1 MAATTQVRLLVR
13 TIVCD
18 GLNVLSH
25 ACFPNK
31 LSFDHLF
38 TTQRTEHLARG
49 KELELCTS
57 PCPFLGLCTS
67 SLRRGH
73 ANLLCIVPSFDKD
86 PNRLC
91 QSKLDSRS
99 FDNIPLT
106 GIWAQARK
114 IKSRQKPAVPH
125 TSFHQALRCLTS
137 QGKKT
142 RCSRC
147 ATTSRRLLESRKN
160 PAQPYPTQKSPSSS
174 RSPLFSEKY
183 AFLDANRMAF
193 EKNWTHWGLSPGPS
207 ACGADVIPL
216 HHVPDK
222 LHRAYK
228 HVPSKRNNRIF

>member
-18 GLNVLSH
+18 GLKVLSH

-125 TSFHQALRCLTS
+125 TSIHQALRCLTS
-137 QGKKT
+137 EVKKNAVQSMRGDIAFSKVT
-142 RCSRC
+142 RKSQESSP
-147 ATTSRRLLESRKN
+147 TLPNTEKPKLKPKPSLL
-160 PAQPYPTQKSPSSS
+160 
-174 RSPLFSEKY
+174 
-183 AFLDANRMAF
+183 
-193 EKNWTHWGLSPGPS
+193 
-207 ACGADVIPL
+207 
-216 HHVPDK
+216 
-222 LHRAYK
+222 
-228 HVPSKRNNRIF
+228 